1 MALETPIMSVTLQ
14 IGETAGVVWKL
25 LSDHGPL
32 SLAKLI
38 ERVGVNRD
46 VVMQAIGWLA
56 REDKIEITETRRG
69 RVVALRTLNV
79 SGP

>member
-1 MALETPIMSVTLQ
+1 MSVTLQ

-32 SLAKLI
+32 SLAKLV

-69 RVVALRTLNV
+69 RVVALRK
-79 SGP
+79 SEGA

>member
-1 MALETPIMSVTLQ
+1 MAVETPIMSVTLQ

-32 SLAKLI
+32 SLAKLV

-69 RVVALRTLNV
+69 RVVALRKLE
-79 SGP
+79 SA

>member
-1 MALETPIMSVTLQ
+1 MALETPIMSVTLH

-32 SLAKLI
+32 SLAKLV

-69 RVVALRTLNV
+69 RVVALRKLE
-79 SGP
+79 GA